1 MKLTIEQVLQQGV
14 AAHNEGKLKEAERLY
29 RAILQSKPIHPD
41 ANQARTITVREAGLL
56 QSFPLDYEFVGSKGA
71 CYKMIGNAV
80 PPKMAKGIAVG
91 IAKYL
96 KNVRL

>member
-1 MKLTIEQVLQQGV
+1 MF
-14 AAHNEGKLKEAERLY
+14 
-29 RAILQSKPIHPD
+29 IHPD
-41 ANQARTITVREAGLL
+41 ANQARTITIREAGLL
-56 QSFPLDYEFVGSKGA
+56 QSFPLDYEFIGSKGV

-80 PPKMAKGIAVG
+80 PPKMAEGIALG